1 MFQVLSSLRG
11 VGVACF
17 VVVLGVGCFRK
28 RDDDSSSTAT
38 TSSTGGTSTVSSTT
52 SGPGGSG
59 GSPVVQWEVEDSGTA
74 VDLHGVWIDEAGANA
89 FAVGAAG
96 TIVRSDD
103 GGDSWQALNSNVSDD
118 LFGVF
123 GTGTEIYVVG
133 ANGVILHS
141 VDGMQF
147 SPEDSQTGVDLHSVW
162 ASDPARVF
170 VGGAGS
176 LVLRSID
183 GGTTWDPR
191 PNAAST
197 TITGIW
203 GLDADTVYAVA
214 EAALIT
220 SIDGGDQ
227 WSYEILSI
235 NAHTDVW
242 VGAGGHIF
250 ITNDGGV
257 VTSWESDHWLKTV
270 FGANSAMYGIWGAS
284 VNDLYIVG
292 QWGLIARTGDAGV
305 NWVSEDAGSDET
317 LRAVH
322 GGGDR
327 VLAVGDAGV
336 IVSRP
341 D

>member
-1 MFQVLSSLRG
+1 MYRALCVGLVVAASL
-11 VGVACF
+11 
-17 VVVLGVGCFRK
+17 GCFRK
-28 RDDDSSSTAT
+28 RDDDASSSNST
-38 TSSTGGTSTVSSTT
+38 TNSSTGGSSVSSGTAG
-52 SGPGGSG
+52 SGGSG
-59 GSPVVQWEVEDSGTA
+59 GSGGAPVVQWDLKDSSTT
-74 VDLHGVWIDEAGANA
+74 VDLYGVWIDDAGATA

-103 GGDSWQALNSNVSDD
+103 GGESWQALNSNVSDD

-123 GTGTEIYVVG
+123 GIGTEIYAVG
-133 ANGVILHS
+133 ENGVILHS
-141 VDGMQF
+141 TDGMQF
-147 SPEDSQTGVDLHSVW
+147 SPEDSQTGVGLHSVW
-162 ASDPARVF
+162 ASDPMRVF

-176 LVLRSID
+176 LMLRSID
-183 GGTTWDPR
+183 GGTTWVPR

-203 GLDADTVYAVA
+203 GLDADTVYAVT
-214 EAALIT
+214 EASLIT
-220 SIDGGDQ
+220 TIDGGDQ

-257 VTSWESDHWLKTV
+257 VTSWETDHWLKTV

-305 NWVSEDAGSDET
+305 NWLSEDAGSEAT

-322 GGGDR
+322 GGGGK
-327 VLAVGDAGV
+327 VLAVGDGGV
-336 IVSRP
+336 ILRRP
-341 D
+341 